1 MQPISAFRYLI
12 LVVTLSTENCFF
24 TTGGTLSLCFL
35 ANASARQE
43 MRRKGRET
51 KEKERGREGKIEKKI
66 EK

>member
-1 MQPISAFRYLI
+1 M
-12 LVVTLSTENCFF
+12 TLSTENCFF